1 MLLLSQYSH
10 KNVTRVSG
18 AHISVALFPKSGGNQ
33 TDYTDRD
40 LEDETS
46 AKLCRVQPK
55 RSVLTEENQTQQ
67 PLKTI
72 Q

>member
-1 MLLLSQYSH
+1 M
-10 KNVTRVSG
+10 TRVSG
-18 AHISVALFPKSGGNQ
+18 GHISVALFPKSGGNQ

-40 LEDETS
+40 LENETF
-46 AKLCRVQPK
+46 AKLCSVQLK
-55 RSVLTEENQTQQ
+55 RSVFTEENQKQQ